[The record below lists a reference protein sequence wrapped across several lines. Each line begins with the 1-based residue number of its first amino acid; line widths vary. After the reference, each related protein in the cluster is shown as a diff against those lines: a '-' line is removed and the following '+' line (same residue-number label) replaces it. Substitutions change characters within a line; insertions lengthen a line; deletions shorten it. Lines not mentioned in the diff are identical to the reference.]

1 MWRASYLD
9 WKPGRY
15 SPKILPMDW
24 MSYLVAAVFALVGLG
39 CVVLV
44 VFQLPGAWIMLAL
57 AVVIELFDH
66 WYLSDEPA
74 ITFGWWWLGVCAALL
89 GIGEL
94 IELVAS
100 VVGAK
105 KGGATKRGMW
115 GSLIGGITGAIV
127 FQVAVPIPIFGALVG
142 AIVGTFI
149 GAIVGETSGRQPQTM
164 KGSIKPALGATIGRI
179 VAAMSKVGIALV
191 VWIVLCVSAF
201 WP

>member
-1 MWRASYLD
+1 
-9 WKPGRY
+9 
-15 SPKILPMDW
+15 MDW
-24 MSYLVAAVFALVGLG
+24 MLYVVASVFALIGLVCVGL
-39 CVVLV
+39 VML
-44 VFQLPGAWIMLAL
+44 QLPGAWIMLAL

-74 ITFGWWWLGVCAALL
+74 VTFGWWWLGGCAVLL

-115 GSLIGGITGAIV
+115 GALIGGIAGAIV

-142 AIVGTFI
+142 AIVGTFV
-149 GAIVGETSGRQPQTM
+149 GAIVGEMSGQQPQTL
-164 KGSIKPALGATIGRI
+164 KGSVKPAIGASIGRI
-179 VAAMSKVGIALV
+179 VASMSKVGIALA
-191 VWIVLCVSAF
+191 VWIVLCVAAF

>member
-1 MWRASYLD
+1 
-9 WKPGRY
+9 
-15 SPKILPMDW
+15 MDW
-24 MSYLVAAVFALVGLG
+24 MLYVVAAVFALVGLG

-89 GIGEL
+89 GLGEL

-105 KGGATKRGMW
+105 KGGASKRGMW
-115 GSLIGGITGAIV
+115 GSLIGGIAGAIG

-149 GAIVGETSGRQPQTM
+149 GAIVGEMTGRDPQTLQ
-164 KGSIKPALGATIGRI
+164 GSMKPAIGASIGRI
-179 VAAMSKVGIALV
+179 VASTSKVGIALA
-191 VWIVLCVSAF
+191 VWIVLCVAAF